1 MEPATIFIAPPIED
15 LTEDQVH
22 YLSVL
27 GLRGFSAFN
36 FRSLCERCCELDIKL
51 KLVGSCSDSFD

>member
-1 MEPATIFIAPPIED
+1 MEPATIFIAPPVED

-27 GLRGFSAFN
+27 GLARRIVHLQLSV
-36 FRSLCERCCELDIKL
+36 SLRTVLRRH
-51 KLVGSCSDSFD
+51 